1 MAQNILR
8 TSTRACTA
16 KNKAQLIKCA
26 RYSNSP
32 SSWFRR
38 FLSPSEEKELYLGIT
53 SSFREKLN
61 EQSTKSAQN
70 YSHIIEHALFT
81 AKPKSA
87 IINKAS
93 RTGMLSIARME
104 QLKLDLDAAGKQKD
118 TAKLQ
123 KLEIEMDH
131 ANLKTVTMYNR
142 LIRAYIWSDSLHLA
156 EQVLLGFEEREL
168 VPSTR
173 TYTYL
178 IQAHLKRDQLDQA
191 KTLVTQMQHL
201 SLHHRLRNDFDC
213 NIMLKY
219 YKACGDTHALD
230 FLWRD
235 MALHIDTVKPGI
247 GSFTVYM
254 EHLLDKQDLKPIS
267 QLTHEFLS
275 SHNQN
280 QQPSLLLHQ
289 YVTWMKAVNLLAKA
303 NVKSDT
309 QKAERLLLLLIKRAP
324 AKVSWD
330 IAKDAVQVI
339 AASYLKEEQDL
350 KTLAFYY
357 KLQKMGVPNQ
367 AFTPEVMQSI
377 EHVLKKVEKEGDD
390 KAVIEELEGL
400 VLS

>member
-8 TSTRACTA
+8 TSTRVCTA
-16 KNKAQLIKCA
+16 KNKTYLTQCA

-61 EQSTKSAQN
+61 EQSTKSTQN

-81 AKPKSA
+81 AKPKP
-87 IINKAS
+87 
-93 RTGMLSIARME
+93 T
-104 QLKLDLDAAGKQKD
+104 AAHKVSKTGKQKD

-123 KLEIEMDH
+123 KLELEMDH
-131 ANLKTVTMYNR
+131 ANLKTVAMYNR
-142 LIRAYIWSDSLHLA
+142 LIRSYIWSDSLQLA

-168 VPSTR
+168 VPTTR

-178 IQAHLKRDQLDQA
+178 IQAHLKRDQLDNA

-201 SLHHRLRNDFDC
+201 SLHHKLRNDFDC
-213 NIMLKY
+213 NVMLKY

-235 MALHIDTVKPGI
+235 IALHMDIIKPGI
-247 GSFTVYM
+247 GSFTLYM
-254 EHLLDKQDLKPIS
+254 EHLLDKEELKPIS
-267 QLTHEFLS
+267 QVTHEFLLN
-275 SHNQN
+275 HHQN
-280 QQPSLLLHQ
+280 QQQGLLLHQ
-289 YVTWMKAVNLLAKA
+289 YVTWMKTVNLLAKA
-303 NVKSDT
+303 NIKKDT

-324 AKVSWD
+324 PKVSWD
-330 IAKDAVQVI
+330 MAKDAIEQI

-357 KLQKMGVPNQ
+357 KLQKMGVPDQ
-367 AFTPEVMQSI
+367 AFTPEMMQSI
-377 EHVLKKVEKEGDD
+377 ENVLKKMEKGSDD
-390 KAVIEELEGL
+390 RAVIEELEGL
-400 VLS
+400 VLSRSN